1 MNENDESGTAVRQRR
16 VRPALR
22 RIAIVAFAILIPIAA
37 HSLWDYVEVRRL
49 VREIEA
55 IRAKGEP
62 VSEHDAV
69 GGRTPMPSDEQGAG
83 AYYLAGGMLALRS
96 SPGRLITPIR
106 EWLAGPSPDREA
118 LAKLAPPLHALV
130 RDSRD
135 ALLLAD
141 KGGALPFNGF
151 AAGTD
156 YSYRTASVTA
166 LAGLVAVRTYS
177 SSAAGDGDAAVDS
190 LISGLQLRRALGDAT
205 WMYVDE
211 QPAAALLSLSQPS
224 PAALTRLQTA
234 LEAQDRPEQ
243 PLEGFLRQRA
253 RLLEAT
259 WRRYYGID
267 PRAPSKYTLPMRSLT
282 ETVMRP
288 WFTHHAV
295 AGLRRWAE
303 LIEVVRM
310 PWPEKSARS
319 SEILERDRN
328 EQPPRVGAFNPLNR
342 AMVVGVFSRA
352 VDATRLIIDRS
363 SRVAVAVER
372 FRRDRGTL
380 PGALTDLVPA
390 YLRDVPVDPHSGRPL
405 LFRPADGAY
414 TIYSVGPDLKDDGGD
429 LTSELQNTLAR
440 GWGRR
445 LIRGA
450 DVGVRVLIQR

>member
-1 MNENDESGTAVRQRR
+1 MNGEPSNVIPERR

-22 RIAIVAFAILIPIAA
+22 RIAIGAFAILIPIAA
-37 HSLWDYVEVRRL
+37 HSLWNYVEMRRL

-55 IRAKGEP
+55 IRSKGEP
-62 VSEHDAV
+62 LVERDAV
-69 GGRTPMPSDEQGAG
+69 GGREPVPSEEQGAG
-83 AYYLAGGMLALRS
+83 SYYLAGAMLALRR
-96 SPGRLITPIR
+96 SPIQVLTPIR
-106 EWLAGPSPDREA
+106 EWLAEPRPDREA

-130 RDSRD
+130 RDSGD

-141 KGGALPFNGF
+141 KGGELPFDGF
-151 AAGTD
+151 SPGTD
-156 YSYRTASVTA
+156 YSYRTASVSSLSALITA
-166 LAGLVAVRTYS
+166 RTFS

-190 LISGLQLRRALGDAT
+190 LISGLRLRRALGDAS
-205 WMYVDE
+205 WMFVGE
-211 QPAAALLSLSQPS
+211 LPAAAVLSLSQPS
-224 PAALTRLQTA
+224 PAALTRLQAA

-243 PLEGFLRQRA
+243 QLEDFLRLRA
-253 RLLEAT
+253 RFLDAT
-259 WRRYYGID
+259 WRRYYGSD
-267 PRAPSKYTLPMRSLT
+267 PRAPSRYTLPMRSLT

-303 LIEVVRM
+303 LVEVVKM

-319 SEILERDRN
+319 SEILERYRN
-328 EQPPRVGAFNPLNR
+328 EQPPRVGIYTPLNR
-342 AMVVGVFSRA
+342 DQVLGLFSRA
-352 VDATRLIIDRS
+352 VDATPLTIDRS

-372 FRRDRGTL
+372 FRRDRGAL

-390 YLRDVPVDPHSGRPL
+390 YLSDVPVDPHSGRPL
-405 LFRPADGAY
+405 LFRPAAGAY
-414 TIYSVGPDLKDDGGD
+414 TIYSVGPDRKDDGGD

-450 DVGVRVLIQR
+450 DVGVRVLMQR